1 MLSNNILYASGILYY
16 SRSIDQTL
24 YFLLGRDHD
33 NKWSNFG
40 GGCELIDKSDH
51 ELTAA
56 REAWEETLGAVYDYE
71 QIKHIIKNKG
81 NKLIISKT
89 PSGRK
94 YYMYII
100 KIPFTTTYRDKFIS
114 TKKFIS
120 NITVDK
126 KFLEINDIK
135 WVSIDTIRSSLETR
149 KSFIKLRYV
158 FEQSLNKNM
167 DEILKSCYNG

>member
-1 MLSNNILYASGILYY
+1 MNIITFGTFDLLHIGHINMLE
-16 SRSIDQTL
+16 RS
-24 YFLLGRDHD
+24 
-33 NKWSNFG
+33 
-40 GGCELIDKSDH
+40 
-51 ELTAA
+51 
-56 REAWEETLGAVYDYE
+56 
-71 QIKHIIKNKG
+71 KNKG

>member
-1 MLSNNILYASGILYY
+1 MNIITFGTFDLLHIGHINILE
-16 SRSIDQTL
+16 RS
-24 YFLLGRDHD
+24 
-33 NKWSNFG
+33 
-40 GGCELIDKSDH
+40 
-51 ELTAA
+51 
-56 REAWEETLGAVYDYE
+56 
-71 QIKHIIKNKG
+71 KNKG